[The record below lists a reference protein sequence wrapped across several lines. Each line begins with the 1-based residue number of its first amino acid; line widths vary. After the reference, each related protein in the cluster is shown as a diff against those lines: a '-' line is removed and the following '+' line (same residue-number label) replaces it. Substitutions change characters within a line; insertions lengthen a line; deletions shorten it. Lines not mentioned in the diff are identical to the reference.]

1 VHTKSYSETNSAR
14 RWSVNYLFMVSFIHS
29 FIQNIYFDTCSS
41 FTFYKQS
48 INNFCIKYIL
58 VRLQLYKLVI
68 YNLHFQFIFL
78 LQSVSG
84 HWWNFESMVMMLYI
98 IRSVLRCEDPW
109 KVSTLICQTVISY
122 DASIYQHT

>member
-1 VHTKSYSETNSAR
+1 
-14 RWSVNYLFMVSFIHS
+14 MVSFIHS
-29 FIQNIYFDTCSS
+29 FIQNIYFDTCSY
-41 FTFYKQS
+41 TFYKQS

-84 HWWNFESMVMMLYI
+84 
-98 IRSVLRCEDPW
+98 VLVKLR
-109 KVSTLICQTVISY
+109 IHGY
-122 DASIYQHT
+122 DALHYQIRFEMWRSLESFNFNKGNVAVHLGKALGWGKLMDLDIDLAVKDRDLLQVP